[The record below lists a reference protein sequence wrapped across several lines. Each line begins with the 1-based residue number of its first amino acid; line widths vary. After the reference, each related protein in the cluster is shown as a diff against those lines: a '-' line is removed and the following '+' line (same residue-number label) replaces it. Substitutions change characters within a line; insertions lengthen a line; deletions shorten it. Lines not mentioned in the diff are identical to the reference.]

1 MVFRKLPGSP
11 SPARQVLAGLTV
23 RVVGVVSPGGRH
35 PARSVLIGF
44 SLFILA
50 GALVLMLPVATSSG
64 EVADFPTALFTAT
77 SAACVTGLVVVDT
90 EHYWSGFGQA
100 VLLVL
105 IQVGGIG
112 IITVASLLG
121 LLVSRRFS
129 MGMQSSMQA
138 EQRGIGSRD
147 VRRVVRRIAV
157 LSIAI
162 ETALAVVLAV
172 RFVAGYGQPLG
183 EAVYS
188 GVFHAVSAFAGA
200 GFSLYSQSLSAYSGD
215 AWVVLPVGVVGFVA
229 GIGFPVLFEIARRH
243 HRPRQ
248 WTLHTKLTLLVSLV
262 LLGITFVFVLVG
274 EWSNPASLG
283 PMGVGEKLL
292 GAFFSGT
299 MLRSVGLTLF
309 DVSGLRPETMVLF
322 EIMMFIGGG
331 SASTAGGIKVTTFA
345 VLAFAI
351 LAEVRG
357 EPTVHVL
364 GRRLSAAVQRQALTI
379 ALLSVGLVMGA
390 TMVLLTLTEHPLDR
404 VLFEVTSA
412 FGTVGLSTGITGD
425 LPVAGELVLVVLM
438 IVGRLGSI
446 TAATALA
453 LRERRRRYELPEERL
468 VVG

>member
-1 MVFRKLPGSP
+1 MLGPR
-11 SPARQVLAGLTV
+11 
-23 RVVGVVSPGGRH
+23 GRH
-35 PARSVLIGF
+35 PARSVLVGF
-44 SLFILA
+44 ALFILA
-50 GALVLMLPVATSSG
+50 GALVLMLPVASASG
-64 EVADFPTALFTAT
+64 RSTEFSTALFTAT
-77 SAACVTGLVVVDT
+77 SAACVTGLTVVDT
-90 EHYWSGFGQA
+90 EHHWSAFGQA

-138 EQRGIGSRD
+138 EMRGIGSRD

-157 LSIAI
+157 LSIAV
-162 ETALAVVLAV
+162 EAALAVVLTA
-172 RFVAGYGQPLG
+172 RFVAGHGQPIG
-183 EAVYS
+183 EAFYS

-200 GFSLYSQSLSAYSGD
+200 GFSLYSQSLAAYSGD
-215 AWVVLPVGVVGFVA
+215 VWVVVPVGVVGFVA
-229 GIGFPVLFEIARRH
+229 GVGFPVLFEIARRH
-243 HRPRQ
+243 HRPRG

-262 LLGITFVFVLVG
+262 LLGVTFVFVLVG
-274 EWSNPASLG
+274 EWSNPDSLG

-292 GAFFSGT
+292 GAFFGST

-309 DVSGLRPETMVLF
+309 DVSALRPETMVLF

-364 GRRLSAAVQRQALTI
+364 GRRISSAVQRQALTI
-379 ALLSVGLVMGA
+379 ALLSVGLVMVS

-412 FGTVGLSTGITGD
+412 FGTVGLSAGITGD

-438 IVGRLGSI
+438 FVGRLGTI